1 MHERKQHCIL
11 ARDTICINEYM
22 YDVKTRMLCELIRKK
37 CVVSKSRFKEFVIKE
52 KNSNEYKEDNE

>member
-1 MHERKQHCIL
+1 
-11 ARDTICINEYM
+11 M